1 MSLDKD
7 PLPDFSDVTGGSS
20 STASTPSGSM
30 PATRSYTVV
39 KGDSL
44 SRIAKSLYGNANKW
58 RKIYDANKAVIG
70 NNPDLIKPG
79 QVLTIPEA

>member
-7 PLPDFSDVTGGSS
+7 PLPDFSDVTGRSS
-20 STASTPSGSM
+20 STAPIPAGAA

-44 SRIAKSLYGNANKW
+44 SRIAKSMYGNANKW
-58 RKIYDANKAVIG
+58 RMIYDANKAVIG